1 MPRRVPLSPAG
12 TLRTAQPHTNQRSPK
27 TATMAYP
34 IVILGS
40 GRGSNAEALLKA
52 EAAKKLGGAKIAAVI
67 SDVPDAGILS
77 LGQKFKVPAIYIDPQ
92 RKGGYLAQA
101 AEQAYI
107 QRIESF
113 SPKLIVLAG
122 FMRIL
127 RKPFIDAFGGRVI
140 NLHPSLLPSFKG
152 ANGIRDAYDY
162 GVKVTGCTVHW
173 VTPALD
179 AGPIVDQK
187 EVRIAPSD
195 SLDHLAKKIHI
206 AEHQLLPDVVARLSK
221 GKIAG
226 PCG

>member
-1 MPRRVPLSPAG
+1 
-12 TLRTAQPHTNQRSPK
+12 
-27 TATMAYP
+27 MAYP

-52 EAAKKLGGAKIAAVI
+52 EASKKLGAAKIAAVI
-67 SDVPDAGILS
+67 SDHEDAGILA
-77 LGQKFKVPAIYIDPQ
+77 LGQKFKVPAIYIDPK
-92 RKGGYLAQA
+92 RKGGYLSEE

-107 QRIESF
+107 ERITSF

-127 RKPFIDAFGGRVI
+127 RKPFVDAFGGRVI

-152 ANGIRDAYDY
+152 ANGIKDAYEY

-173 VTPALD
+173 VTSDLD

-187 EVRIAPSD
+187 EVRIDESET
-195 SLDHLAKKIHI
+195 LDHLAKKIHI

-221 GKIAG
+221 GKIKE
-226 PCG
+226 PV